1 MKECDAVKCMIGIDH
16 LMECDAVNLI
26 PCHVADCDAVMCI
39 LGHMTEY
46 DAFNCYW
53 VTSQCY

>member
-46 DAFNCYW
+46 DAFNCY
-53 VTSQCY
+53 